1 MRYAAILFLGL
12 AMGACAAPGPEVV
25 SVAGDFGL
33 IEITVAS

>member
-1 MRYAAILFLGL
+1 MKYAALLIL

-25 SVAGDFGL
+25 SMEGDFGL